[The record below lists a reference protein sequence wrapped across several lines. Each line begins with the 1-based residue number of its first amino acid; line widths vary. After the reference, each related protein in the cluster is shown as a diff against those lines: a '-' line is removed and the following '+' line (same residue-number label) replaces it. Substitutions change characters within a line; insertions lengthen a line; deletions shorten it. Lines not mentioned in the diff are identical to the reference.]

1 MSVRHVVLRAGLAL
15 LVLLSGAC
23 SVNPYRTTEP
33 LERSVPGGGPPAD
46 TTAQPPRDDANSSS
60 AVMPHAAPVAPDGG
74 PILERVATTAR
85 QMIGVPYHYGGH
97 SPRGFDCSGLVFY
110 AYRQAGLVVPRT
122 SREQLRASRPLDLAE
137 ALPGD
142 LVFFSTREKASH
154 VGIYLGG
161 QRFVH
166 APSTGKAV
174 EIQRLDHDYYR
185 HHLIHIGRLDLSY

>member
-1 MSVRHVVLRAGLAL
+1 MSPRHVALRAGLAL

-23 SVNPYRTTEP
+23 SVNPYRTAEP
-33 LERSVPGGGPPAD
+33 LEPSVPASPDPTD
-46 TTAQPPRDDANSSS
+46 TVVALPRAGAVSSS
-60 AVMPHAAPVAPDGG
+60 PQLPGAAPMVLHGN
-74 PILERVATTAR
+74 PILERVATRAQ
-85 QMIGVPYHYGGH
+85 QMIGVPYQYGGH

-110 AYRQAGLVVPRT
+110 AYREAGLVVPRT

-142 LVFFSTREKASH
+142 LLFFNTREKASH
-154 VGIYLGG
+154 VGIYLGA

-185 HHLIHIGRLDLSY
+185 RHLIRIGRLDVSY